1 MLSRSDKEAIINS
14 LKVDFDNA
22 KAVFLTNLIGVTSND
37 AVEIRKTVRDM
48 QGKIVVTR
56 NNLFKKAA
64 EGKDVATLF
73 ENLKGP
79 HAVAFAFEDVPGV
92 AKCLKTAGA
101 AHEVVE
107 LKSGFF
113 DGKALSAADVKRLAD
128 LPSRDE
134 MLGTLLATFIA
145 PVSAFARVMHA
156 IKEQKEAGATPA
168 PVEA

>member
-1 MLSRSDKEAIINS
+1 MLSRSDKEAIVKS
-14 LKVDFDNA
+14 LKTDFDNA

-37 AVEIRKTVRDM
+37 AVEIRKNVRDM

-64 EGKDVATLF
+64 EGNGASVLF

-92 AKCLKTAGA
+92 AKCLKTAGS

-113 DGKALSAADVKRLAD
+113 DGKELSTAEVKHLAD

-156 IKEQKEAGATPA
+156 IKEQKEAGAAPA